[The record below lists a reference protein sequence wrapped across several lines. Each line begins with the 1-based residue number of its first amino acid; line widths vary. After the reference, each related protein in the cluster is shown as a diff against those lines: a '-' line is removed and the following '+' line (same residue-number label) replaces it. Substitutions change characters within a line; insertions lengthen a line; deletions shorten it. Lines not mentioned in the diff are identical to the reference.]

1 LAIDEIKAI
10 QSKIREKNLSWSA
23 GTTSLSN
30 LPKEAW
36 KNYLGL
42 VVPDEEKKRAQEL
55 MIHENALAAERGI
68 VFVYP
73 SSWDW
78 RRVSDKNWTT
88 PIKDQGACGSC
99 VAFAT
104 VAMIESN
111 LEIFLRN
118 PNLNPDLSEADLFF
132 RGCGNCCSRGWNFA
146 PALNYARNS
155 GIPDEG
161 CWPYNSDQTHSCADR
176 DQRIKKIDSWRTLS
190 GSAQAKEWI
199 SRKGPIMSGMN
210 VFEDFYYY
218 TGGIYK
224 SAYGGYVGDHAICIV
239 GYDDAGGYW
248 ICKNSWGPGWG
259 ENGWFKIGYGECGI
273 GNSFAFYSVQFT
285 ADDDLIMPMRG
296 RVIVRFKEM
305 NTALKDEIWLS
316 YPERRIIFAAKESE
330 LGKSFEVGT
339 FSSGTRLTLALVASD
354 GYTVHTYYTD
364 QSQNDDACDHV
375 KKVQTGT
382 YKWELRWEDL
392 YGLGEQDYNDVVMEL
407 EVFSPY
413 TDDLV
418 VSKDGRVLVTLKS
431 RQTNDEFSLSY
442 PREQLI
448 FKADDPLG
456 KTVDLGL
463 FQAND
468 KLTFSIKT
476 PDGHVYCTDQVQNP
490 DSLSHVRKLPTGY
503 NKWELRWEDSLGL
516 KNKDYKDLIVNVEVV
531 PVSNEDIVLTR
542 DCRVVARFVGKN
554 TQNNNQFW
562 ICQPSREKL
571 FDATKE
577 NLGKS
582 FEVGNFEAGT
592 RLVFALKAEDGNV
605 YYTDSNLNPD
615 LKAHVIKLPLGSNRC
630 QLRWEDL
637 YGLKDRDYN
646 DLVVEISQLPLK

>member
-1 LAIDEIKAI
+1 LAIDEIKTI
-10 QSKIREKNLSWSA
+10 QGKIREKSLSWSA

-30 LPKEAW
+30 LPKEVW

-42 VVPDEEKKRAQEL
+42 VVPDEEKKRVQEL
-55 MIHENALAAERGI
+55 IIHEDALAAERGI

-78 RRVSDKNWTT
+78 RLVSDKNWTT

-104 VAMIESN
+104 VAMIESS

-161 CWPYNSDQTHSCADR
+161 CWPYNSDQANSCADR

-210 VFEDFYYY
+210 VFEDFFYY

-224 SAYGGYVGDHAICIV
+224 SVYGSYVGDHAICIV

-273 GNSFAFYSVQFT
+273 GSSFAFYSVQFT

-296 RVIVRFKEM
+296 RVVARFKEM

-646 DLVVEISQLPLK
+646 DLVVEISLSPLK